1 MKQLPKETELEKFSP
16 SIHAAHLLKP
26 KKNNQKKHAIAK
38 LASYCVFP
46 NSPFHS
52 HKRPSTL
59 VALLPELK
67 GFRKMGKLLNCAQV
81 KRFLLIGTLLVTAHT
96 MPAMVRTEAR
106 ELVPTASKRAI
117 NLARG
122 AATAS
127 NGGLRIYHPA
137 RCMYLNPTN
146 NPCLTKRDAGGYEFR
161 FQGGPPGWEVIGI
174 PPSVNSIVLIAP
186 DGRSVIA
193 ESHEK
198 IKEVSLPAL
207 P

>member
-1 MKQLPKETELEKFSP
+1 
-16 SIHAAHLLKP
+16 
-26 KKNNQKKHAIAK
+26 
-38 LASYCVFP
+38 
-46 NSPFHS
+46 
-52 HKRPSTL
+52 
-59 VALLPELK
+59 
-67 GFRKMGKLLNCAQV
+67 MGKLFNCAQV
-81 KRFLLIGTLLVTAHT
+81 KRLLLIGTLLATAHT
-96 MPAMVRTEAR
+96 MQAMVRTEAR

-146 NPCLTKRDAGGYEFR
+146 NPCLTKRDGDGYEFR
-161 FQGGPPGWEVIGI
+161 FKGGSPGWEAIGI
-174 PPSVNSIVLIAP
+174 PPTIESIVLIAP
-186 DGRSVIA
+186 DGRSVVA

-198 IKEVSLPAL
+198 IKEASLPPL

>member
-1 MKQLPKETELEKFSP
+1 MKQLPKEIELEKFSP
-16 SIHAAHLLKP
+16 SIHAAHPLKP
-26 KKNNQKKHAIAK
+26 KENNQKKHAIAK
-38 LASYCVFP
+38 LANHRIYQI
-46 NSPFHS
+46 HL
-52 HKRPSTL
+52 STL
-59 VALLPELK
+59 TRDDQALLPELE
-67 GFRKMGKLLNCAQV
+67 GFRKMGKLLNCTQV
-81 KRFLLIGTLLVTAHT
+81 KRFLLIGTLLATAHT

-161 FQGGPPGWEVIGI
+161 FQGGPPGWEVIGM

>member
-1 MKQLPKETELEKFSP
+1 MYL
-16 SIHAAHLLKP
+16 
-26 KKNNQKKHAIAK
+26 
-38 LASYCVFP
+38 P
-46 NSPFHS
+46 NSPFYS
-52 HKRPSTL
+52 HKRRSTL
-59 VALLPELK
+59 GALLPELK

-81 KRFLLIGTLLVTAHT
+81 KRFLLIGTLLATAHT